1 MNIYAWATQPEVAS
15 VPRQPIIHRAAV
27 FANTHV
33 SDGPFESLAGSHRGK
48 FPPTMMYDR
57 YFWFAHAAQ
66 PSRSEGCEGWEKIP
80 KTN

>member
-1 MNIYAWATQPEVAS
+1 MAMNIYAWATQPEVAS

-57 YFWFAHAAQ
+57 YFWFAH
-66 PSRSEGCEGWEKIP
+66 GHLIK
-80 KTN
+80 